1 MMFPVSGTADWLAGL
16 DYGTFEVAEDGRRIP
31 ICGWVVVSG
40 DDVVLVDTG
49 FPTAYVEDAEAAGR
63 HDRLDEFGH
72 VVSFTAENVPAAQ
85 LGRVGL
91 RPADVTHL
99 VITHGDIDH
108 VGGLDDFPDATLVVS
123 RAEVEA
129 GPPRYYGD
137 LRPVSWPTDS
147 RYRLVDD
154 DQEIVPGVTLLSTP
168 GHSPGHLSLLV
179 RLPETGAVLL
189 AGDAISR
196 EAELE
201 SGVNGGAWDQE
212 LARASAERILDLA
225 RIEDA
230 VLVLGHDPRGWVALR
245 PAPQVYR

>member
-1 MMFPVSGTADWLAGL
+1 
-16 DYGTFEVAEDGRRIP
+16 
-31 ICGWVVVSG
+31 VSG

-49 FPTAYVEDAEAAGR
+49 FPTAYVEDADAAGR
-63 HDRLDEFGH
+63 RDGLDEFGR
-72 VVSFTAENVPAAQ
+72 VVSMTAENLPAAQ
-85 LGRVGL
+85 LGLVGL

-108 VGGLDDFPDATLVVS
+108 VGGLEDFPDATLVVA

-137 LRPVSWPTDS
+137 VRPVRWPPGT
-147 RYRLVDD
+147 RYRLVAGD
-154 DQEIVPGVTLLSTP
+154 EELVAGLTLLATP

-179 RLPETGAVLL
+179 RLPGTGAVLL

-201 SGVNGGAWDQE
+201 SGVNGGAWDE
-212 LARASAERILDLA
+212 KLARSSAERLIALA
-225 RIEDA
+225 REEDS

-245 PAPQVYR
+245 PAPRVYR

>member
-1 MMFPVSGTADWLAGL
+1 MMSSVSGTADWLAGL

-49 FPTAYVEDAEAAGR
+49 FPTAYVEDADAAGR
-63 HDRLDEFGH
+63 RDGLDEFGH
-72 VVSFTAENVPAAQ
+72 VVSMTAENLPVAQ
-85 LGRVGL
+85 LGLVGL

-108 VGGLDDFPDATLVVS
+108 VGGLGDFPGATIVVS

-129 GPPRYYGD
+129 GPPRYFGD
-137 LRPVSWPTDS
+137 VRPVEWPPGAP
-147 RYRLVDD
+147 YRLVDSD
-154 DQEIVPGVTLLSTP
+154 EELVTGVTLLATP

-196 EAELE
+196 EAEVE

-212 LARASAERILDLA
+212 LARASTARIVELA
-225 RIEDA
+225 RAESV

-245 PAPQVYR
+245 PAPRVYR